1 MISARCGTKEWL
13 ILILLKILVRL
24 LLRKVLRSWLPE
36 IISRELSLGSLVL
49 SPDGLL
55 LERLLEGWFLVMRW
69 LLRSWVWGPGL
80 TPLMTWSRVSDLR
93 CEDWLSGLLWPGRL
107 LRLRIEVLCRSL
119 PSRLEGRCLILVLRD
134 VFGLFLPV
142 AVSLLTELSEVLDLI
157 LLNLMILAHFKLH
170 GEVHVV

>member
-1 MISARCGTKEWL
+1 M
-13 ILILLKILVRL
+13 LV
-24 LLRKVLRSWLPE
+24 
-36 IISRELSLGSLVL
+36 
-49 SPDGLL
+49 
-55 LERLLEGWFLVMRW
+55 
-69 LLRSWVWGPGL
+69 RSWVWGPGL
-80 TPLMTWSRVSDLR
+80 APLVTRNRVSYLR